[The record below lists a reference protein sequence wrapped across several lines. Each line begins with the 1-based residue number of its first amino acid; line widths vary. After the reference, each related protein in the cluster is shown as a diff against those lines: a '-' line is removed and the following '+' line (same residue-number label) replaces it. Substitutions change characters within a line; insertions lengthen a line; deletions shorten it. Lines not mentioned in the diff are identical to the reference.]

1 MTIFLFFW
9 QGAAVED
16 GRLKCGDRLLSING
30 VDLTGKTKDDAVA
43 ELRNVPMG
51 RKVKIVVSR
60 QEDVHSRTEVRCGK
74 MHFQILI
81 LYRVHAMWFLIR
93 VTIMFDICVF
103 AERKR
108 KYGSSGRW
116 WWWCRQLYLQCT
128 CEERSKWPEYARN
141 RRCRF

>member
-1 MTIFLFFW
+1 MTFFLSHKFLIFGFFW

-60 QEDVHSRTEVRCGK
+60 QEDVHSRTEVRIGWIG
-74 MHFQILI
+74 F
-81 LYRVHAMWFLIR
+81 RVLVLF
-93 VTIMFDICVF
+93 
-103 AERKR
+103 
-108 KYGSSGRW
+108 
-116 WWWCRQLYLQCT
+116 
-128 CEERSKWPEYARN
+128 
-141 RRCRF
+141 